1 MGSCRRRDLLGY
13 VRSRTGSGPPT
24 RGPAPG
30 LAGRTRAC
38 PPTPTATSG
47 TGPCA
52 RATWSGSH
60 GSAGPPVDLAFV
72 TVMTARH
79 RAGGRL
85 AATEARDGAVPEV
98 RELARR
104 LLAEQ
109 RAQTASW
116 GHGGGPGQELAALVE
131 QFGMDRW
138 RLPAERRFALECIVV
153 GTVAFV
159 WLGFLVWGLGG
170 QRVTRPSPIP
180 SQYPQDRPVVRG
192 APPRRPARGHRDRR
206 RQRLT
211 ASRSR
216 PARAS
221 RRVRR

>member
-1 MGSCRRRDLLGY
+1 
-13 VRSRTGSGPPT
+13 
-24 RGPAPG
+24 
-30 LAGRTRAC
+30 
-38 PPTPTATSG
+38 
-47 TGPCA
+47 
-52 RATWSGSH
+52 
-60 GSAGPPVDLAFV
+60 
-72 TVMTARH
+72 MTARH

-170 QRVTRPSPIP
+170 QRVTQAISHSQSTSSRSTGRSWSASSATSSRPPGPSPSATDRQPVAP
-180 SQYPQDRPVVRG
+180 SPGV
-192 APPRRPARGHRDRR
+192 A
-206 RQRLT
+206 
-211 ASRSR
+211 
-216 PARAS
+216 
-221 RRVRR
+221 